1 MYTLL
6 TGLYPHESCGSHRG
20 IPRLP
25 QPGHVQ
31 LWRRNCRNRSKFRVS
46 APFKTDD
53 RNHFNHQCIYVI
65 YIYRDI
71 LKVSPQKMESLI
83 PIVFGDD
90 HVLFM
95 VHLMRTSSTSSTWWV
110 FRCRVWSPEGIWS
123 AFWNHTILGG
133 ITPISSG
140 GQCNLRSLQFVQTV
154 IGYIRLYPMCS
165 YFPLLLLCALP
176 CKLPTTRWN

>member
-1 MYTLL
+1 MSLAAPIVGSRAFHSPDTSNFGGGTAG
-6 TGLYPHESCGSHRG
+6 TGPSSVSQR
-20 IPRLP
+20 RL
-25 QPGHVQ
+25 
-31 LWRRNCRNRSKFRVS
+31 KRVIETTS
-46 APFKTDD
+46 ITSV
-53 RNHFNHQCIYVI
+53 YML